1 MNRRAAVA
9 SEHALQGHANRLGI
23 LAMIGAMACFVVN
36 DALVK
41 HASQTLPAAQL
52 IFIRGL
58 VASILVLA
66 VARAMGVTH
75 RIREIVRGW
84 VAARAIVDTIATML
98 YLVSLFHLPIANATA
113 INMASPLFITVL
125 AALLI
130 GEHVGR
136 SRWLAVGVGFLG
148 VLLII
153 QPQADGFNGY
163 ALVCLLAA
171 ALIAVRDLVTR
182 RVHTSVPS
190 ILVTLST
197 TITVMLL
204 AGALSLNEGW
214 RPFSAFEM
222 GLVAVAAVF
231 LATGYYLIVSS
242 TRRGDLS
249 LIVPF
254 RYTALLFATIAGFLV
269 WGDTPNALA
278 WCGIALL
285 IGSGIYV
292 VRASRRRRIAATAT
306 LD

>member
-1 MNRRAAVA
+1 MSRSAAVA
-9 SEHALQGHANRLGI
+9 DEQALQGHANRLGI
-23 LAMIGAMACFVVN
+23 LAVIGAMACFVVN

-41 HASQTLPAAQL
+41 YASQTMPAAQL
-52 IFIRGL
+52 IFVRGV
-58 VASILVLA
+58 VASVLLLA
-66 VARAMGVTH
+66 VAGTMGVTH
-75 RIREIVRGW
+75 RIREIARGW
-84 VAARAIVDTIATML
+84 VVVRAIVDTIATML

-113 INMASPLFITVL
+113 INMTSPFFITVL

-130 GEHVGR
+130 GEHVGAP
-136 SRWLAVGVGFLG
+136 RWLATGAGFLG

-153 QPQADGFNGY
+153 QPRAEGFNVY
-163 ALVCLLAA
+163 ALVCLLATV
-171 ALIAVRDLVTR
+171 LIAVRDLVTQ
-182 RVHTSVPS
+182 RVHASVPS

-204 AGALSLNEGW
+204 AGALSLIQGW
-214 RPFSAFEM
+214 RPFGAFEM
-222 GLVAVAAVF
+222 GLLAVAAVF

-254 RYTALLFATIAGFLV
+254 RYTALLFATIAGFV
-269 WGDTPNALA
+269 AWGDTPNALA

-292 VRASRRRRIAATAT
+292 LRASRIARVATAR

>member
-153 QPQADGFNGY
+153 QPQADGFNAY